1 MLRGRDARCRG
12 GCGAPGSAL
21 RVASA
26 AHPRG
31 SGQFSA
37 NCLKDNQKQLG
48 KENPDVKSKWQEMT
62 TLERENQGQ
71 DKKSKDVPSTS
82 NQENENG
89 SGSEEVSYT
98 VINHLPY
105 RRPSLSS
112 NDDGYENVLST
123 TGRGRPLREES
134 ETEYARLRT
143 SVTRSSSCTPE
154 NDYEFV
160 LPH

>member
-1 MLRGRDARCRG
+1 MGNYLLRE
-12 GCGAPGSAL
+12 
-21 RVASA
+21 
-26 AHPRG
+26 
-31 SGQFSA
+31 FS
-37 NCLKDNQKQLG
+37 CLKDNQKQLG
-48 KENPDVKSKWQEMT
+48 KENPDVKSKRQEMT

-123 TGRGRPLREES
+123 TGRGRPLREGS

-143 SVTRSSSCTPE
+143 TSVSRPSSCTPE